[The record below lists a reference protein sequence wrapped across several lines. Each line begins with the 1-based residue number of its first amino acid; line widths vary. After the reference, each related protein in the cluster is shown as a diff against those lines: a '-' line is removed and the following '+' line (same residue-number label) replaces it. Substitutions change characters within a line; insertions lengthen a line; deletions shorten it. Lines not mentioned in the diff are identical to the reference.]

1 MLEPKGDTTS
11 METTAFQGIASGC
24 SSSFLPPHNDPSG
37 EAQDGTTVP
46 AEDRIALLRS
56 LNEPNII
63 KQTSDDTRDRNN
75 PTYSKNYSRI
85 GMHNT
90 TESCTE
96 TASPGEELNKSPAS
110 HKVIPR
116 LPNFKQFEDGAKAI
130 AHRFPP
136 LPSMEALEPHRLNPL
151 PRVSGRL
158 NARNGYTCID
168 EDSDHEISIPVPFGG
183 TSATIIL
190 DRTESSGEF
199 FNRMTGLGK
208 EPVTT
213 DHSSLR
219 ASVGEDSAGLVGG
232 LAQVDPII
240 GRKTVTN
247 RESVSEPARNDS
259 YVNNSRRPYSEN
271 FSGEGRIG
279 WETFLRQSSETPIT
293 NLGVVEP
300 LPSSLTS
307 ERGRF
312 LTSGTPIISYHKTHN
327 DEVVSEIQRVEITQ
341 DSRLSNLNQ
350 RCVGKV
356 QTCVT
361 QLHELGYGS
370 NAAQGGFERLTVYAE
385 AAEGDLINALD
396 IIDEEQRAYQSG
408 FQGN

>member
-1 MLEPKGDTTS
+1 MTG
-11 METTAFQGIASGC
+11 FQEIASGC
-24 SSSFLPPHNDPSG
+24 STSSLPPQNNPPFSG
-37 EAQDGTTVP
+37 QEQDGTTVS
-46 AEDRIALLRS
+46 AEDRIALRRR
-56 LNEPNII
+56 LNKPVIM
-63 KQTSDDTRDRNN
+63 KKTCDDARDRNN

-90 TESCTE
+90 SEFCTE
-96 TASPGEELNKSPAS
+96 TTSPGEELSKSTAS

-116 LPNFKQFEDGAKAI
+116 FPTFIKSEDGTLAT

-158 NARNGYTCID
+158 NARDGYSCMAQ
-168 EDSDHEISIPVPFGG
+168 DSDHEISIPEPLGG
-183 TSATIIL
+183 TSATIIS

-208 EPVTT
+208 EPVSTT
-213 DHSSLR
+213 HSSLR
-219 ASVGEDSAGLVGG
+219 ASVGQDSARLDGG
-232 LAQVDPII
+232 LAQVSPII
-240 GRKTVTN
+240 CQKIVTN

-259 YVNNSRRPYSEN
+259 FVNSSRRPYSEN

-279 WETFLRQSSETPIT
+279 WDTFLRQSCETPIT

-300 LPSSLTS
+300 MPCSLTS
-307 ERGRF
+307 ERGQF
-312 LTSGTPIISYHKTHN
+312 LTSGTPIIPYHNIHN
-327 DEVVSEIQRVEITQ
+327 DEVASDLQRGEIIQ
-341 DSRLSNLNQ
+341 DSELRNLNQ
-350 RCVGKV
+350 RGDAACVGKV
-356 QTCVT
+356 QACVI

-370 NAAQGGFERLTVYAE
+370 DAAHGGFERLTVYAQ
-385 AAEGDLINALD
+385 AAEGDLIDAID
-396 IIDEEQRAYQSG
+396 IIDEEQRAYKSG